1 MIEFMLVI
9 GLGIICLIG
18 EWCDKRSG
26 RYPRR
31 WD

>member
-1 MIEFMLVI
+1 MMEFMFVI
-9 GLGIICLIG
+9 GIGLVCLIG
-18 EWCDKRSG
+18 EWCDKRNG